1 MELVLPNNYV
11 ALEQE
16 EMMYLDGGFS
26 ILRWPVATAINIAFN
41 GVLDGGA
48 ISLVRN
54 YIRNYGLRRVTS
66 AIAGAAARYVG
77 VRVAN
82 RVAGFA
88 LSAINGFAAWM
99 SIGDAITTIWAN
111 NDVNRRDPNLNALW

>member
-41 GVLDGGA
+41 GVLGGGV

>member
-26 ILRWPVATAINIAFN
+26 IPRWPVATAINIAFN
-41 GVLDGGA
+41 GVLGGGA

-111 NDVNRRDPNLNALW
+111 NDVNRRDPNLNA

>member
-11 ALEQE
+11 TIDEQ

-26 ILRWPVATAINIAFN
+26 IPRWPVATAINIAFN
-41 GVLDGGA
+41 GVLGGRA

-54 YIRNYGLRRVTS
+54 YIRNYGLGRVTS